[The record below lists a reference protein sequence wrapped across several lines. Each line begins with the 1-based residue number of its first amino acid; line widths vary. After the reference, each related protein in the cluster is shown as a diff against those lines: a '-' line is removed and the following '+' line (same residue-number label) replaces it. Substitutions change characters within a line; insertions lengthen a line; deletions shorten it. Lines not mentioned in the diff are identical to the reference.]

1 MTETEAPVKT
11 PVKTPTTSPKVTPT
25 KDPFRPRP
33 GKDRRTKA

>member
-11 PVKTPTTSPKVTPT
+11 PVKTPTTSPTVTPT

-33 GKDRRTKA
+33 GKERKPKA